1 MATRKRLADA
11 ISEDSAIVGSA
22 EKADD
27 LYPDSSKQPS
37 QAQAARS
44 QFGQSPVDDDANNEQ
59 QIALGNELAVRFLEE
74 GIHPVLLFGSA
85 ASGKT
90 SLLMSLLNYPRLD
103 SAAEASIEYD
113 ESIYTEENRD
123 KFQQAL
129 DAGMQLF
136 YRGTQQWVANLA
148 PRATTDNQP
157 FFLPVRLQKSIGQDI
172 KFGFLEGK
180 GEWYHPDDTSLRP
193 YRKFKGLL
201 RGFLQN
207 FSRPI
212 TALYI
217 APFESGTKSLGGGSS
232 GNLDYLRTSD
242 LGLVG
247 AMEEYITCRRSQFKN
262 DFHVMLMT
270 KWDVKCGS
278 VSSAEFKAPI
288 AEDVVEE
295 LVAKFPLAWNR
306 FNAMPMDGS
315 AENLKIAAYSSG
327 LMDGGRLNQLA
338 VDDKYFLNTYPRFLW
353 DRLHGNAGF
362 GVLYKDVQ
370 LKRTSVLD
378 RLLAFLRS

>member
-1 MATRKRLADA
+1 MATRKRLPDA
-11 ISEDSAIVGSA
+11 ISEEPPFVGSDKTEDHRPDNFA
-22 EKADD
+22 HQPQHIHGARP
-27 LYPDSSKQPS
+27 YP
-37 QAQAARS
+37 
-44 QFGQSPVDDDANNEQ
+44 GQSPVDDEANDEQ

-90 SLLMSLLNYPRLD
+90 SLLMSLLNYPKLD
-103 SAAEASIEYD
+103 PAAQASIEYD
-113 ESIYTEENRD
+113 ESIYTDENRD
-123 KFQQAL
+123 KLQQAL

-136 YRGTQQWVANLA
+136 YRGTQQWIANLA
-148 PRATTDNQP
+148 PRATSDTQP
-157 FFLPVRLQKSIGQDI
+157 FFLPVRLQKPTGQDV
-172 KFGFLEGK
+172 KFGFLEGR
-180 GEWYHPDDTSLRP
+180 GEWYHPDETALRP

-201 RGFLQN
+201 KGFLQN

-212 TALYI
+212 TAIYI
-217 APFESGTKSLGGGSS
+217 APFESGSKAPGGGSAGS
-232 GNLDYLRTSD
+232 LEHLRISD

-247 AMEEYITCRRSQFKN
+247 AIEEYVTCRRSQFKN

-278 VSSAEFKAPI
+278 VSSEDFKAPI

-295 LVAKFPLAWNR
+295 LEAKFPLAWNR

-315 AENLKIAAYSSG
+315 AENLKIAAYSAG

-338 VDDKYFLNTYPRFLW
+338 TDDKYFVNTYPRLLW

-370 LKRTSVLD
+370 PKRISVLD